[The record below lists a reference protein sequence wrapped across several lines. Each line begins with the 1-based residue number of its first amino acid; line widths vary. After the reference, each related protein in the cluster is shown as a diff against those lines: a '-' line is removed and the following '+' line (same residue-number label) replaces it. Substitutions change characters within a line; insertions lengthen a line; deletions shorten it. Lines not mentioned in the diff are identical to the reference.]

1 MTDAQWQDHSGL
13 IITGIKIL
21 PAVDR
26 EGGRGL
32 VLHLELESPSGEN
45 RVILG
50 GGLSAEIAVSLGVSL
65 YQQGKALLGRA
76 H

>member
-32 VLHLELESPSGEN
+32 VLHLELESPSGGESRN
-45 RVILG
+45 TRWG
-50 GGLSAEIAVSLGVSL
+50 T
-65 YQQGKALLGRA
+65 KR
-76 H
+76 